1 MANTLKNVVT
11 NGVGTSEAT
20 LYTVP
25 ASTTT
30 ILIGLTMA
38 NTLANDQINVSVSV
52 TDTSAGTTAYIVKN
66 ATIAPGGALVP
77 VGGEQ
82 KVILETTDVVKVQ
95 SSAATSLDVIASV
108 VEQS

>member
-11 NGVGTSEAT
+11 NDVGTTEAT

-25 ASTTT
+25 AATTT

-38 NTLANDQINVSVSV
+38 NTLANNQINVSVSV
-52 TDTSAGTTAYIVKN
+52 TDTSGGVTAYIVKN

-82 KVILETTDVVKVQ
+82 KVILETGDVVKVQ
-95 SSAATSLDVIASV
+95 SSANTSLDVIASV